1 MDRLVVSPLECF
13 VGCWC
18 LHSLHTCLAMMSDLH
33 PRLPKLT
40 SGKMFPKKKISVVD
54 GTLWYFT
61 PDEVAYCESEGEN
74 GSSSLPR

>member
-1 MDRLVVSPLECF
+1 
-13 VGCWC
+13 
-18 LHSLHTCLAMMSDLH
+18 MMSDLH